1 MPSTDAAL
9 RMNSA
14 QSAGCVVFTL
24 TVGLLIDLDSKG
36 GSVGKLKSLE
46 SISH

>member
-14 QSAGCVVFTL
+14 QSAGCVVLTL
-24 TVGLLIDLDSKG
+24 TVLLIDAYSKG
-36 GSVGKLKSLE
+36 GSVVE
-46 SISH
+46 SVASV